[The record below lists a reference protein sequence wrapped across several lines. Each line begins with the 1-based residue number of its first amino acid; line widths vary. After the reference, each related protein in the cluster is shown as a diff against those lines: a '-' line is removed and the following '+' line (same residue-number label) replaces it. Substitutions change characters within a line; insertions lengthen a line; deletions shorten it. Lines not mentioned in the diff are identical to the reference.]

1 MINVGII
8 DSDYLTRTMVRML
21 LTNQNQK
28 DIAIIFELDK
38 LPSVGSVNDL
48 GQPHLVLVD
57 LKDSSP
63 RLVKS
68 VKFLFP
74 TSYILV
80 LSDFWKVDIV
90 YEALRNGAVS
100 YLRKATCLNNILYA
114 VLTTCEGGSVLS
126 PCISK
131 EIVSKLY
138 TTRVYEDLLSARELQ
153 VAKGIINGL
162 SYKMVADNCAISL
175 DTVRVYVKRI
185 YRKLNINSK
194 GELISQFKG

>member
-8 DSDYLTRTMVRML
+8 DPDNLTRAMVRML
-21 LTNQNQK
+21 LTNHCQE
-28 DIAIIFELDK
+28 DIKIIFEVDRLLSIDF
-38 LPSVGSVNDL
+38 VNDSV
-48 GQPHLVLVD
+48 QPHLVLVD
-57 LKDSSP
+57 LKDNSP
-63 RLVKS
+63 RLIKTVKS
-68 VKFLFP
+68 LFP
-74 TSYILV
+74 DSYILV

-100 YLRKATCLNNILYA
+100 YLCKATCLNNILYA
-114 VLTTCEGGSVLS
+114 VLTTCQGGSVLS

-138 TTRVYEDLLSARELQ
+138 TTRVQEDLLSARELQ

-162 SYKMVADNCAISL
+162 SYKMVADDCAISL
-175 DTVRVYVKRI
+175 DTVRVYIKRI